1 MKFKAMIAALML
13 AFAVPAFA
21 QITTIALAHEV
32 NLNDVRFPQSTSGT
46 IGFRPC
52 AECEYTTK
60 RVSADTRWVLNGQPV
75 TLERFRDGLARITN
89 RNTEIV
95 TIVHHLEEDR
105 ITEVSVYLR

>member
-1 MKFKAMIAALML
+1 MKFKAMIAVIALAL
-13 AFAVPAFA
+13 AAPVFA

-60 RVSADTRWVLNGQPV
+60 RVSGDTRWMLNGKAV
-75 TLERFRDGLARITN
+75 TLREFREGLAYITN
-89 RNTEIV
+89 RNSEIV